1 MSSAKKYIYY
11 TGVGAKP
18 DGKHTVDEFMQ
29 IMNKQFKAD
38 CSWGLAKKEYH
49 PCAKFA
55 KMRTD
60 EIINKVKNPSY
71 KRTKKEEAKFK
82 KYDRMCNKRKSSKK
96 NRTCN
101 FNEYIEYSGAEMK

>member
-1 MSSAKKYIYY
+1 MKSIYY
-11 TGVGAKP
+11 TGVGSNS

-38 CSWGLAKKEYH
+38 CSWVLTKKEYP
-49 PCAKFA
+49 PCAKVA
-55 KMRTD
+55 KMQTED
-60 EIINKVKNPSY
+60 IINKVKNPSY

-82 KYDRMCNKRKSSKK
+82 KYTKLCNKRKSSKK

-101 FNEYIEYSGAEMK
+101 FKEYIEYSGAEVQ